1 MDEKQFKEKLDRI
14 REDMKGIK
22 GYRITEYID
31 EAGNV
36 TFSYHC
42 YKADTGELVRD
53 ASFEE

>member
-14 REDMKGIK
+14 REDMRRIK
-22 GYRITEYID
+22 GYRITEYVD

-53 ASFEE
+53 ASFET